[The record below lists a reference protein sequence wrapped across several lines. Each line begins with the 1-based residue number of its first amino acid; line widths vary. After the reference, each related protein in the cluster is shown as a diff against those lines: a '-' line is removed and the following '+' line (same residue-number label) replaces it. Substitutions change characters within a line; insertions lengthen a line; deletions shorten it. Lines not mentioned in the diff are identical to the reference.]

1 MKKRILFGWMIVFS
15 LLISSPVFAQT
26 AAQEPDPT
34 ATPLTTPAADQED
47 IYTFPILGFTETR
60 LIGPFDSTGIQVSFP
75 EEWTYPGDGRMH
87 LEYSLAFFGQDY
99 IAGQGLIG
107 GVLDV
112 EVNGTVVASF
122 SLSQDG
128 DFASDIRIPA
138 SALVSDRTDGRMQFT
153 FNLVSEESC
162 VRDFDVNLVVKES
175 SYLYLPHGVSSP
187 ETDLTL
193 LPRPFYQPSALF
205 DRTALLVLPQDPS
218 AAELQAVMD
227 VSAGF
232 GSLTGGN
239 LILTAVTADNLTNT
253 QRNAENLILVGKAAS
268 LNLISGLDLPVAVS
282 ASKFVLSDENDGI
295 LQMVVSPWNKERA
308 VLVVSGNSDEGIIKA
323 GQAIKYGTIFTT
335 TANDVAMVESYRTE
349 ASSPLAATDRT
360 FLELGYEDRNMRSTG
375 TNYAYY
381 EFYIPPGQT
390 VSSDAYLDLFF
401 SHSALLSFENSGM
414 SVILNGRVISSV
426 QFSEDTTQLTQV
438 QISLPPSAFIQG
450 TNELQIQ
457 VQLIPFDSCTDLTN
471 FISAWA
477 AIFSD
482 SSLHLPLVTDT
493 TNATDTLNLSGFPEN
508 LAVGDVQG
516 NITFILPENAPQV
529 WRTASAVAFEMG
541 DKLDE
546 ALSQVSVQYENN
558 LDLVELAANNVVML
572 GKPSQL
578 PVVYDWSDTL
588 PAPFSTG
595 SEVPYD
601 PASRIVYRV
610 VEGSTVGYL
619 ELFSSPWASGKS
631 VLLVSGNSEDG
642 VALAGSALGGGD
654 LRGSLAG
661 NFAIVSSG
669 QIVSLDSRYPI
680 DSELLAASGET
691 AVQAPAAQPDQP
703 SEIQKAN
710 RAWMLPAILL
720 ITLLTVVV
728 ILVKLLPTLKK
739 ENKDNNGKKEEDKDS
754 K

>member
-1 MKKRILFGWMIVFS
+1 MKKRTLFGWMLVLS
-15 LLISSPVFAQT
+15 LLFSSPALAQT
-26 AAQEPDPT
+26 NAQEPDPT
-34 ATPLTTPAADQED
+34 ATPVVAAAADQED
-47 IYTFPILGFTETR
+47 VYSFPILGFTETR

-75 EEWTYPGDGRMH
+75 EEWTYPNEARMH

-99 IAGQGLIG
+99 VAGQGLIG

-122 SLSQDG
+122 SLSQAG
-128 DFASDIRIPA
+128 DFASDIRVPA

-187 ETDLTL
+187 VTDLTL

-218 AAELQAVMD
+218 TAELQAVMD

-239 LILTAVTADNLTNT
+239 LLLTTVTADNLTT
-253 QRNAENLILVGKAAS
+253 AQRSAQNLILVGKAAS
-268 LNLISGLDLPVAVS
+268 LDLISGLDLPVALS
-282 ASKFVLSDENDGI
+282 ASKFALNDENDGI
-295 LQMVVSPWNKERA
+295 LQLVVSPWNKEHA
-308 VLVVSGNSDEGIIKA
+308 VLVVSGNSDEGVIKA
-323 GQAIKYGTIFTT
+323 GQAVKYGTILTT
-335 TANDVAMVESYRTE
+335 TANNVAMIESYRTE
-349 ASSPLAATDRT
+349 ASAPLVATDRT
-360 FLELGYEDRNMRSTG
+360 FLELGYQDRNMRTAG

-390 VSSDAYLDLFF
+390 VSADAYLDLFF
-401 SHSALLSFENSGM
+401 SHSALLSFDNSGM
-414 SVILNGRVISSV
+414 TIILNGRVISSV
-426 QFSEDTTQLTQV
+426 QFGQDTTQLSEIQV
-438 QISLPPSAFIQG
+438 SLPPSAFNHG

-457 VQLIPFDSCTDLTN
+457 VQLIPYDSCTDLTN

-477 AIFSD
+477 TIFSD
-482 SSLHLPLVTDT
+482 SSLHLPLVT
-493 TNATDTLNLSGFPEN
+493 ASAGAVDTLNLSAFPEN

-516 NITFILPENAPQV
+516 NITFVVPQNAPQV
-529 WRTASAVAFEMG
+529 WGTAAAVAFTMG
-541 DKLDE
+541 DKLDD
-546 ALSQVSVQYENN
+546 ALSQVSVQFEDD
-558 LDLVELAANNVVML
+558 LDLNELAANNVVLL

-578 PVVYDWSDTL
+578 PVIYDWSDL
-588 PAPFSTG
+588 MPAPFSAG

-619 ELFSSPWASGKS
+619 ELFSSSWASDKS

-642 VALAGSALGGGD
+642 VA
-654 LRGSLAG
+654 LAG

-680 DSELLAASGET
+680 DSELLAAAGET
-691 AVQAPAAQPDQP
+691 AAQQPAAQTSQP
-703 SEIQKAN
+703 FEVQKAN

-720 ITLLTVVV
+720 ITLLTVAV
-728 ILVKLLPTLKK
+728 ILVKLLPVLKK
-739 ENKDNNGKKEEDKDS
+739 EKKDKLEEDKDS

>member
-1 MKKRILFGWMIVFS
+1 MKKRTLFGWMLVLS
-15 LLISSPVFAQT
+15 LLFSSPVLAQT
-26 AAQEPDPT
+26 NAQEPTPT
-34 ATPLTTPAADQED
+34 VAPAAATAADQED
-47 IYTFPILGFTETR
+47 VYSFPILGFTETR

-75 EEWTYPGDGRMH
+75 EEWTYPNEARMH

-99 IAGQGLIG
+99 VAGQGLIG

-112 EVNGTVVASF
+112 SVNGNVVASF
-122 SLSQDG
+122 SLSKDG

-153 FNLVSEESC
+153 FDLVSEESC

-193 LPRPFYQPSALF
+193 LPRPFYQPNALF

-218 AAELQAVMD
+218 TAELQAVMD

-232 GSLTGGN
+232 GSLTGGK
-239 LILTAVTADNLTNT
+239 LLLSTVTVDNLTNT

-268 LNLISGLDLPVAVS
+268 LNLINSLDLPVGVN
-282 ASKFVLSDENDGI
+282 ASKFALNDENDGI

-308 VLVVSGNSDEGIIKA
+308 VLLVSGNTDEGIIKA
-323 GQAIKYGTIFTT
+323 GQAVKYGTILTT
-335 TANDVAMVESYRTE
+335 TANDIAMVESYRTA
-349 ASSPLAATDRT
+349 ASAPLAATDRT

-381 EFYIPPGQT
+381 QFYIPPGQT

-401 SHSALLSFENSGM
+401 SNSALLSFDNSGM
-414 SVILNGRVISSV
+414 TVILNGRVISSL
-426 QFSEDTTQLTQV
+426 QFSESTTQLSEVQV
-438 QISLPPSAFIQG
+438 SLPPSAFIQG

-457 VQLIPFDSCTDLTN
+457 VQLIPYDSCTDLTN
-471 FISAWA
+471 FISSWA
-477 AIFSD
+477 TIFSD

-493 TNATDTLNLSGFPEN
+493 TSAADNLNLSGFPEN

-516 NITFILPENAPQV
+516 NITFVLPPNAPQV
-529 WRTASAVAFEMG
+529 WQTAAAVAFTMG
-541 DKLDE
+541 DKLDD
-546 ALSQVSVQYENN
+546 ALSQVSVQFEND
-558 LDLVELAANNVVML
+558 LDKAELATNNVVLL

-578 PVVYDWSDTL
+578 PVIYDWSDAL
-588 PAPFSTG
+588 PAPFSSG

-619 ELFSSPWASGKS
+619 ELFSSPWASDKS

-669 QIVSLDSRYPI
+669 QIVSLDSRYPV
-680 DSELLAASGET
+680 DSQLLAAGGET
-691 AVQAPAAQPDQP
+691 AVQQPAAQAAQP
-703 SEIQKAN
+703 SEVQKAN
-710 RAWMLPAILL
+710 RAWMVPAILL
-720 ITLLTVVV
+720 ITLLTVAV
-728 ILVKLLPTLKK
+728 ILLKLMPVLKK
-739 ENKDNNGKKEEDKDS
+739 EKKDNSEEDKDS

>member
-1 MKKRILFGWMIVFS
+1 MKKRILFGWMIIFS
-15 LLISSPVFAQT
+15 LLISSPVLAQT
-26 AAQEPDPT
+26 EAQEPDPT
-34 ATPLTTPAADQED
+34 ATPLAATAADQED

-60 LIGPFDSTGIQVSFP
+60 LIGPFDSAGIQVSFP
-75 EEWTYPGDGRMH
+75 EEWTYPSDGRLH

-99 IAGQGLIG
+99 VAGQGLIG

-128 DFASDIRIPA
+128 DFSSDIRIPP

-162 VRDFDVNLVVKES
+162 VRDFDVNLVIKES
-175 SYLYLPHGVSSP
+175 SYIYLPHGSSSP

-205 DRTALLVLPQDPS
+205 DRTALLVMPQDPS

-239 LILTAVTADNLTNT
+239 LILTTVTVDNLTNT

-268 LNLISGLDLPVAVS
+268 LNLINSLDLPVAVS
-282 ASKFVLSDENDGI
+282 ASKFALNDENDGI
-295 LQMVVSPWNKERA
+295 LQMVVSPWNKTRA
-308 VLVVSGNSDEGIIKA
+308 VLVVSGNSDEGVIKA
-323 GQAIKYGTIFTT
+323 GQAIKYGTILTT

-349 ASSPLAATDRT
+349 ASAPLAATDRT
-360 FLELGYEDRNMRSTG
+360 FVDLGYEDRNMRSSG

-381 EFYIPPGQT
+381 QFYIPPGQT

-401 SHSALLSFENSGM
+401 SHSALLNFDNSGLT
-414 SVILNGRVISSV
+414 VILNGRVISSV
-426 QFSEDTTQLTQV
+426 QFSDATTQLTEI
-438 QISLPPSAFIQG
+438 QINLPPSAFIQG

-457 VQLIPFDSCTDLTN
+457 VQIIPFDSCTDLTN

-477 AIFSD
+477 TIFSD

-493 TNATDTLNLSGFPEN
+493 AGATDTLNLSGFPEN

-516 NITFILPENAPQV
+516 NITFVLPPNTPAV
-529 WRTASAVAFEMG
+529 WQTASAVAFTMG
-541 DKLDE
+541 NQLDN
-546 ALSQVSVQYENN
+546 ALSQISVQFENDLN
-558 LDLVELAANNVVML
+558 LTELAANNVVLL

-578 PVVYDWSDTL
+578 PVIYDWSDTL
-588 PAPFSTG
+588 PAPFSAG

-619 ELFSSPWASGKS
+619 ELFSSPWGSGKS

-661 NFAIVSSG
+661 NFAIISSG
-669 QIVSLDSRYPI
+669 QIVSLDSRYPV
-680 DSELLAASGET
+680 DSQLLAAGGET
-691 AVQAPAAQPDQP
+691 AVQEPAVQSPLASDV
-703 SEIQKAN
+703 QKAN
-710 RAWMLPAILL
+710 RAWMIPAILL
-720 ITLLTVVV
+720 ITLLTVAV
-728 ILVKLLPTLKK
+728 ILIKLMPILKK
-739 ENKDNNGKKEEDKDS
+739 EKKENQEEDKDS

>member
-1 MKKRILFGWMIVFS
+1 MKKRTLFGWMLVLS
-15 LLISSPVFAQT
+15 LLVSSPALAQT
-26 AAQEPDPT
+26 SAQEPTPT
-34 ATPLTTPAADQED
+34 AEPAVTAAADQED
-47 IYTFPILGFTETR
+47 VYTFPILGFTETR

-75 EEWTYPGDGRMH
+75 EEWTYPNEARMH

-107 GVLDV
+107 GVMDV
-112 EVNGTVVASF
+112 SVNGNVVASF

-128 DFASDIRIPA
+128 DFANDIRIPA

-153 FNLVSEESC
+153 FDLLSEESC

-175 SYLYLPHGVSSP
+175 SYIYLPHGVSSP

-205 DRTALLVLPQDPS
+205 DRTALLVLPQNPS
-218 AAELQAVMD
+218 TAELQAVMD

-232 GSLTGGN
+232 GSLTGGS
-239 LILTAVTADNLTNT
+239 LLLSTVTADNLTNT
-253 QRNAENLILVGKAAS
+253 QRSAQNLILVGKAAS
-268 LNLISGLDLPVAVS
+268 LNLINDLDLPVAVS
-282 ASKFVLSDENDGI
+282 ASKFALNDENDGI
-295 LQMVVSPWNKERA
+295 LQMAVSPWNKERA
-308 VLVVSGNSDEGIIKA
+308 VLVVSGNTDEGVIKA
-323 GQAIKYGTIFTT
+323 GQAVKYGTILTT
-335 TANDVAMVESYRTE
+335 TANDVAMVESYRTQ
-349 ASSPLAATDRT
+349 ASAPLAATDRT

-375 TNYAYY
+375 TNYSYY
-381 EFYIPPGQT
+381 EFYIPPGQS
-390 VSSDAYLDLFF
+390 VSSDAYMNLFF
-401 SHSALLSFENSGM
+401 SHSALLSFDNSGM
-414 SVILNGRVISSV
+414 TVILNGRVISSV
-426 QFSEDTTQLTQV
+426 QFSAETTQLTEVQV
-438 QISLPPSAFIQG
+438 SLPPSAFIKG

-457 VQLIPFDSCTDLTN
+457 VQLIPYDSCTDLTN

-477 AIFSD
+477 TIFSD
-482 SSLHLPLVTDT
+482 SSLHLPLVTT
-493 TNATDTLNLSGFPEN
+493 AANAAETLNLSGFPEN

-516 NITFILPENAPQV
+516 NITFIVPQNAPQV
-529 WRTASAVAFEMG
+529 WQTASAVAFEMG

-546 ALSQVSVQYENN
+546 ALSQVSVQYEND
-558 LDLVELAANNVVML
+558 LDLTELAANNVVLL

-578 PVVYDWSDTL
+578 PVIYDWSDSL
-588 PAPFSTG
+588 PAPFSAGT
-595 SEVPYD
+595 EIPYD

-680 DSELLAASGET
+680 DSELLAAGGET
-691 AVQAPAAQPDQP
+691 AAQQPAAQAPQP
-703 SEIQKAN
+703 SEVQKAN

-720 ITLLTVVV
+720 ITLLTIAV
-728 ILVKLLPTLKK
+728 ILVKLLPVLRKEKK
-739 ENKDNNGKKEEDKDS
+739 EDPMENKDS

>member
-1 MKKRILFGWMIVFS
+1 MKKRTLFGWMLVLS
-15 LLISSPVFAQT
+15 LLVSSPALAQT
-26 AAQEPDPT
+26 SAQEPTPT
-34 ATPLTTPAADQED
+34 AAPAVTAAADQED
-47 IYTFPILGFTETR
+47 VYTFPILGFTETR

-75 EEWTYPGDGRMH
+75 EEWTYSNEARMH

-99 IAGQGLIG
+99 VAGQGLIG

-112 EVNGTVVASF
+112 SVNGNVVASF
-122 SLSQDG
+122 SLNQDG

-153 FNLVSEESC
+153 FDLLSEESC

-175 SYLYLPHGVSSP
+175 SYIYLPHGVSSP
-187 ETDLTL
+187 KTDLTL

-205 DRTALLVLPQDPS
+205 DRTALLVLPQNPS
-218 AAELQAVMD
+218 TAELQAVMD

-232 GSLTGGN
+232 GSLTGGS
-239 LILTAVTADNLTNT
+239 LILSTVTVDNLTNT
-253 QRNAENLILVGKAAS
+253 QRSAQNLILVGKAAS
-268 LNLISGLDLPVAVS
+268 LNLLNGLDLPVAVS
-282 ASKFVLSDENDGI
+282 ASNFALNDENDGI
-295 LQMVVSPWNKERA
+295 LQMAVSPWNKERA
-308 VLVVSGNSDEGIIKA
+308 VLVVSGNTDEGVIKA
-323 GQAIKYGTIFTT
+323 GQAIKYGTILTT
-335 TANDVAMVESYRTE
+335 TANEVAMVESYRTQ
-349 ASSPLAATDRT
+349 ARAPLAATDRT

-375 TNYAYY
+375 TNYSYY

-390 VSSDAYLDLFF
+390 VSPDAYLNLFF
-401 SHSALLSFENSGM
+401 SHSALLSFDNSGM
-414 SVILNGRVISSV
+414 TVILNGRVISSV
-426 QFSEDTTQLTQV
+426 QFSAETTQLTEVQV
-438 QISLPPSAFIQG
+438 SLPPSAFIQG

-457 VQLIPFDSCTDLTN
+457 VQLIPYDSCTDLTN

-477 AIFSD
+477 TIFSD
-482 SSLHLPLVTDT
+482 SSLHLPLVTAAA
-493 TNATDTLNLSGFPEN
+493 NAAETLNLSGFPEN

-516 NITFILPENAPQV
+516 NITFIVPQNAPQV
-529 WRTASAVAFEMG
+529 WQTASAVAFEMG

-546 ALSQVSVQYENN
+546 ALSQVSVQYEND
-558 LDLVELAANNVVML
+558 LDLTELAANNVVLL

-578 PVVYDWSDTL
+578 PILYDWSDSL
-588 PAPFSTG
+588 PAPFSAGT
-595 SEVPYD
+595 EIPYD

-619 ELFSSPWASGKS
+619 ELFNSPWASGKT

-680 DSELLAASGET
+680 DSELLAAGGET
-691 AVQAPAAQPDQP
+691 AAQQPAVQAPQP
-703 SEIQKAN
+703 SEVQKAN

-720 ITLLTVVV
+720 ITLLTIVV
-728 ILVKLLPTLKK
+728 ILVKLLPVLRKEKK
-739 ENKDNNGKKEEDKDS
+739 EDPMENKDS

>member
-1 MKKRILFGWMIVFS
+1 MKKRTLFGWMLVLS
-15 LLISSPVFAQT
+15 LLVSSPALAQIT
-26 AAQEPDPT
+26 AQEPDPT
-34 ATPLTTPAADQED
+34 AAPVVTAAEQED
-47 IYTFPILGFTETR
+47 IYSFPIMGFTETR

-75 EEWTYPGDGRMH
+75 EEWTYPNEARMH

-99 IAGQGLIG
+99 VAGQGLIG

-128 DFASDIRIPA
+128 DFAADIRIPS

-162 VRDFDVNLVVKES
+162 VRDFDVNLVIKES

-187 ETDLTL
+187 VTDLTL

-232 GSLTGGN
+232 GSLTGGS
-239 LILTAVTADNLTNT
+239 LLLTTVTADNLTNT
-253 QRNAENLILVGKAAS
+253 QRSAENLVLVGKAAS
-268 LNLISGLDLPVAVS
+268 LNLIGDLDLPVAVS
-282 ASKFVLSDENDGI
+282 ASKFALNDENDGI
-295 LQMVVSPWNKERA
+295 LQMVVSPWNDERA
-308 VLVVSGNSDEGIIKA
+308 VLVVSGNSDEGVIKA
-323 GQAIKYGTIFTT
+323 GQAVKYGTILTT

-349 ASSPLAATDRT
+349 ASAPLAATDRT

-390 VSSDAYLDLFF
+390 VSADAYLDLFF
-401 SHSALLSFENSGM
+401 SHSALLNFDNSGLT
-414 SVILNGRVISSV
+414 VILNGRVISSV
-426 QFSEDTTQLTQV
+426 QFGEGTTQLSQV
-438 QISLPPSAFIQG
+438 QVSLPPSAFIQG

-457 VQLIPFDSCTDLTN
+457 VQLIPYDSCTDLTD

-477 AIFSD
+477 TIFSD

-493 TNATDTLNLSGFPEN
+493 TSAVDTLSLSAFPEN

-516 NITFILPENAPQV
+516 NITFVVPRNAPQV
-529 WRTASAVAFEMG
+529 WGTAAAVAFTMG
-541 DKLDE
+541 DKLDD
-546 ALSQVSVQYENN
+546 ALSQVSVQFEDD
-558 LDLVELAANNVVML
+558 LDLTELAANNVVLL

-578 PVVYDWSDTL
+578 PVIYDWSDSM
-588 PAPFSTG
+588 PAPFSAG

-619 ELFSSPWASGKS
+619 ELFSSPWANDKS

-680 DSELLAASGET
+680 DSELLAAGGET
-691 AVQAPAAQPDQP
+691 AVEQPAAQSAQP
-703 SEIQKAN
+703 SEVQKAN

-720 ITLLTVVV
+720 ITLLTVAV
-728 ILVKLLPTLKK
+728 ILVKLLPVLKK
-739 ENKDNNGKKEEDKDS
+739 KDKEEDEDFK
-754 K
+754 

>member
-1 MKKRILFGWMIVFS
+1 MNKKNTFGWMIVLV
-15 LLISSPVFAQT
+15 LLISSPVLAQNT
-26 AAQEPDPT
+26 AQEPEPT
-34 ATPLTTPAADQED
+34 VTPLATAAADQED

-60 LIGPFDSTGIQVSFP
+60 LIGPFDSAGIQVSFP
-75 EEWTYPGDGRMH
+75 EEWTYPSEGRMH
-87 LEYSLAFFGQDY
+87 LEYSLAFYGNDY

-112 EVNGTVVASF
+112 EVNGNVVASF

-128 DFASDIRIPA
+128 DFASDIRIPPG
-138 SALVSDRTDGRMQFT
+138 ALVSDRTDGRMELT
-153 FNLVSEESC
+153 FNLISEESC

-193 LPRPFYQPSALF
+193 LPRPFYQPNALF
-205 DRTALLVLPQDPS
+205 DRTALLVLPENPGT
-218 AAELQAVMD
+218 AELQAVMD

-239 LILTAVTADNLTNT
+239 LILTAVTADNLTT
-253 QRNAENLILVGKAAS
+253 EQRNAENLILVGKAAS
-268 LNLISGLDLPVAVS
+268 LDLISGLDLPVAVS
-282 ASKFVLSDENDGI
+282 ASKFALNDENDGI
-295 LQMVVSPWNKERA
+295 LQLVVSPWNDTRV
-308 VLVVSGNSDEGIIKA
+308 VLVVSGNSDEGVIKA
-323 GQAIKYGTIFTT
+323 GQAIKYGTILTT
-335 TANDVAMVESYRTE
+335 TASNAAMIESYRAE
-349 ASSPLAATDRT
+349 ASAPLAATDRT
-360 FLELGYEDRNMRSTG
+360 FLDLGYEDRNMRSSG

-390 VSSDAYLDLFF
+390 VSSDAYLGLFF

-414 SVILNGRVISSV
+414 TVILNGRVISSV
-426 QFSEDTTQLTQV
+426 QFSEETTQLTEIQV
-438 QISLPPSAFIQG
+438 SLPPSAFVQG

-457 VQLIPFDSCTDLTN
+457 VQLIPYDSCTDLTN

-477 AIFSD
+477 TIFSD
-482 SSLHLPLVTDT
+482 SSLHLPLVENTVSE
-493 TNATDTLNLSGFPEN
+493 ADTLTLSGYPEN

-516 NITFILPENAPQV
+516 NITFILPENAPLV
-529 WRTASAVAFEMG
+529 WQTASAVAFEMG
-541 DKLDE
+541 NQLDD
-546 ALSQVSVQYENN
+546 ALSQVSVQFEND
-558 LDLVELAANNVVML
+558 LDLIELAANNVVLL

-578 PVVYDWSDTL
+578 PVIYDWIDTL
-588 PAPFSTG
+588 PAPFSAG

-619 ELFSSPWASGKS
+619 ELFNSPWAGDKA

-661 NFAIVSSG
+661 NFAIISSG
-669 QIVSLDSRYPI
+669 QIISLDSRFPV
-680 DSELLAASGET
+680 DSQLLAVNGET
-691 AVQAPAAQPDQP
+691 VTQVPAAQSSQP
-703 SEIQKAN
+703 SDVQKAN
-710 RAWMLPAILL
+710 RAWMLPAILV
-720 ITLLTVVV
+720 ITLLTVTV
-728 ILVKLLPTLKK
+728 ILIKLLPALKK
-739 ENKDNNGKKEEDKDS
+739 NKKEDDSDS